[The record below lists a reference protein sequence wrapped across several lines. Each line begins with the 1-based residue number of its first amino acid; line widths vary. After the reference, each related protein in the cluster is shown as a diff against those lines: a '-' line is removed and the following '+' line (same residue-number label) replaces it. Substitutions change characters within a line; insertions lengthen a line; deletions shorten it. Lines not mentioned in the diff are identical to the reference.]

1 MTPMLPCLEYERL
14 NVSENE
20 FVPESVIVPVSA
32 LVLLAVALVVF
43 DELVSVEF
51 VTLEFVVVVSSISL
65 ESVAEF
71 VPVVSP
77 TAETESNPKT
87 FDALLPALVP
97 DSVRSMTV
105 VELAVSSPSVDIDPV
120 AVVELVPLVVVVVPN
135 VFVFPL
141 RPEPVRVSVTVS
153 VTAVFSIGSYS
164 ADNTAY
170 NCAHSLERIL

>member
-1 MTPMLPCLEYERL
+1 MTPILPCLLYARV
-14 NVSENE
+14 NVSVNE

-51 VTLEFVVVVSSISL
+51 VPLEFVVVVSSISL

-77 TAETESNPKT
+77 TAETESKPKT

-97 DSVRSMTV
+97 DSV
-105 VELAVSSPSVDIDPV
+105 DQ
-120 AVVELVPLVVVVVPN
+120 
-135 VFVFPL
+135 
-141 RPEPVRVSVTVS
+141 
-153 VTAVFSIGSYS
+153 
-164 ADNTAY
+164 
-170 NCAHSLERIL
+170 